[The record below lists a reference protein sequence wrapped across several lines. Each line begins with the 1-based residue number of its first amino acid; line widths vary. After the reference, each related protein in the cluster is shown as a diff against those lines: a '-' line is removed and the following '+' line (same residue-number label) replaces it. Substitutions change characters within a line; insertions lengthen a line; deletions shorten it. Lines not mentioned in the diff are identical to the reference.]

1 MEFTGT
7 PVNKGF
13 TIAVSGKGGVGK
25 TGISTLLI
33 RGLSK
38 RGYVLAID
46 ADPDSNLPHALGI
59 TVKKSVGDIREAIMH
74 APARSPEAGHKGE
87 AFHTALHE
95 AVEEGDNNIDLLV
108 MGRPEGEGCYC
119 PVNNI
124 LRQVIDA
131 KANSYD
137 FTVIDCEAGLEHLS
151 RRTTRDVDLMVA
163 VSDPTWNGLLTAKRV
178 QELAKELQVSF
189 SDVMLVANKVTA
201 ETRPGLERM
210 VQENGLEIAVYVPYD
225 PEIALADAL
234 GKPIIE
240 LPEDSPASR
249 AVAGLCDKIIERATR

>member
-1 MEFTGT
+1 MEFSGT
-7 PVNKGF
+7 PINKGF
-13 TIAVSGKGGVGK
+13 TIAISGKGGVGK
-25 TGISTLLI
+25 TGLCALLI
-33 RGLSK
+33 RSLSK
-38 RGYVLAID
+38 NGYVLAID
-46 ADPDSNLPHALGI
+46 ADPDSNLPHALGMS
-59 TVKKSVGDIREAIMH
+59 VKKSVGDIREAIMH
-74 APARSPEAGHKGE
+74 APSRSPEAAAKGQ
-87 AFHTALHE
+87 AFQTALHE

-124 LRQVIDA
+124 LRQVIDS

-151 RRTTRDVDLMVA
+151 RRTTRDVDLMIA

-178 QELAKELQVSF
+178 KDLAKELHVSF
-189 SDVMLVANKVTA
+189 SDVMLVANKITD
-201 ETRPGLERM
+201 ETKPGLERM
-210 VQENGLEIAVYVPYD
+210 VQENGLEITAYVPYD

-240 LPEDSPASR
+240 LPEDSPASI
-249 AVAGLCDKIIERATR
+249 AVAQLCEKIRERAAR